1 MDMNKDNQ
9 WGTVYGDGL
18 ETVLVGHHKRTA
30 EVKCNKYYG
39 TYTISRSSELGQYK
53 LNHVY

>member
-9 WGTVYGDGL
+9 WGTVYGGGL

-39 TYTISRSSELGQYK
+39 MYTISRSSELGQYK